1 MFLSLSPV
9 SSAPSKFSFD
19 FYFGDGVALQLFVSD
34 FRMDNA
40 NLHWKACFWWSISCN
55 WYIYQT
61 TWKTQNCVWYSY
73 ISFTFFITQN
83 LNISQDLHCCFA
95 SSIYSLSNYQLDQC
109 IWFPHL
115 ITDFFRVVCRS
126 RWQKEKDKSKG
137 LQIYGCWCFVALS
150 MYNTDE
156 VSFLILLE
164 FWYQIIEWLGTDLF
178 HSILS
183 IRALAETS
191 MNTAYQNK
199 WPPYL
204 STKNIIL
211 NKYDGRYTICSFSDL
226 FSKYHTAEI
235 YWWIEPWTYFKKFMN
250 PNGNQSLK
258 RQEYDESLH
267 LFCQTIRF
275 CKLCQI

>member
-1 MFLSLSPV
+1 MLLMINI
-9 SSAPSKFSFD
+9 
-19 FYFGDGVALQLFVSD
+19 LQLIHLSNDLENSKLCLVF
-34 FRMDNA
+34 
-40 NLHWKACFWWSISCN
+40 LHI
-55 WYIYQT
+55 IHL
-61 TWKTQNCVWYSY
+61 
-73 ISFTFFITQN
+73 FITQT

-191 MNTAYQNK
+191 MNTASEQVAT
-199 WPPYL
+199 L
-204 STKNIIL
+204 S
-211 NKYDGRYTICSFSDL
+211 
-226 FSKYHTAEI
+226 
-235 YWWIEPWTYFKKFMN
+235 
-250 PNGNQSLK
+250 
-258 RQEYDESLH
+258 
-267 LFCQTIRF
+267 
-275 CKLCQI
+275 